1 MGDFLDEPQQISDRA
16 MLFDSESWKPN
27 KVEIESISQ
36 SQKKPAISPL
46 FNIVLIDDDD
56 HTYEYVIEMLMEIFG
71 HNRPGAFRMALTV
84 DYTGRV
90 VVFTGNK
97 EAAERKRNE
106 IISYGPDWRLA
117 RSTGSMSAVVEPVE

>member
-1 MGDFLDEPQQISDRA
+1 MNLNRISDRG

-27 KVEIESISQ
+27 KVEIENISQ

-56 HTYEYVIEMLMEIFG
+56 HTYEYVIEMLIEIFG
-71 HNRPGAFRMALTV
+71 HNQRGAFHMALTV
-84 DYTGRV
+84 DYAGRV
-90 VVFTGNK
+90 VVFTGHK

-106 IISYGPDWRLA
+106 IISYGPDWRLN
-117 RSTGSMSAVVEPVE
+117 RSMGSMSAIVERAE